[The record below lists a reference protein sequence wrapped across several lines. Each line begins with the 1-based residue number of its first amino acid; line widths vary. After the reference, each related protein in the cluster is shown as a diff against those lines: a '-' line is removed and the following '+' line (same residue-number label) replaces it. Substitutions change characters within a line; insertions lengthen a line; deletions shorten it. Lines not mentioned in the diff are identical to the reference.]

1 MHMYFFLLPDI
12 SLCTS
17 SLPSLQAIGRQGL
30 PGTSMISAT
39 LLAAALA
46 HVAQAAPFD
55 YTQQTPISA
64 QDHTQGYEF
73 DPLQHLPGISPYDKI
88 LGSLC
93 YWNKSC

>member
-1 MHMYFFLLPDI
+1 
-12 SLCTS
+12 
-17 SLPSLQAIGRQGL
+17 
-30 PGTSMISAT
+30 MISAS

-73 DPLQHLPGISPYDKI
+73 DPLQHLPGISPYDFI
-88 LGSLC
+88 
-93 YWNKSC
+93 